1 MAVVPV
7 KGAHRVE
14 PRTAVPLVKQRFP
27 PAVEG
32 GEGDARHE
40 GDRRTACRRVQVEPV
55 ALDTRTSRER
65 RKKKR
70 RRSGPA
76 MTEFGEP
83 VFFGGRGK
91 KRRVR
96 VRPWVMLV
104 PPLAALLFQV
114 YVPLYLPLSR
124 YLELTLLVTVYLA
137 VSRRGPVAG
146 AVTGAL
152 IGLVQDSLS
161 NQPLG
166 VFGMVKTVIGYAG
179 ASLGVRLD
187 TGHAAVRFGLGC
199 FFFAAHQ
206 LLYEAARRWLLDTPA
221 GLPLLPTL
229 AAMVANGAVGVLL
242 FYLLDKLRD
251 KEA

>member
-1 MAVVPV
+1 MNGFDEQLA
-7 KGAHRVE
+7 
-14 PRTAVPLVKQRFP
+14 
-27 PAVEG
+27 
-32 GEGDARHE
+32 
-40 GDRRTACRRVQVEPV
+40 
-55 ALDTRTSRER
+55 
-65 RKKKR
+65 
-70 RRSGPA
+70 
-76 MTEFGEP
+76 
-83 VFFGGRGK
+83 FGGRAK
-91 KRRVR
+91 KKVWR
-96 VRPWVMLV
+96 VRPWVVLAT
-104 PPLAALLFQV
+104 PLAAILFQV
-114 YVPLYLPLSR
+114 YVPLYVPLLR
-124 YLELTLLVTVYLA
+124 YLELSLLVTVYLA

-206 LLYEAARRWLLDTPA
+206 LLYEAAKRWLLGTPS
-221 GLPLLPTL
+221 GLPLVATL
-229 AAMVANGAVGVLL
+229 AATAANGAACVLL

-251 KEA
+251 KES